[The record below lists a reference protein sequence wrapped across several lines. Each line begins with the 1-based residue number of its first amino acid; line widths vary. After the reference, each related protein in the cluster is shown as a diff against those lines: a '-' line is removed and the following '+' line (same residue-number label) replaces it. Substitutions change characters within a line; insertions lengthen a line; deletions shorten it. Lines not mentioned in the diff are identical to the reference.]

1 MVSPEVFRRFFFPR
15 YQRIF
20 KAARDC
26 GWHVWMHSCG
36 CINKA
41 IPHLIEAGV
50 TLLNMQQPLANGIDE
65 IGRQFA
71 GKVTFETLCDI
82 QKTLP
87 KGDRHE
93 IEQQAIQLMK
103 TWGTPDGGFVLGD
116 YGDHRAI
123 GADPATKDFMLH
135 CFKKHDPWRCS

>member
-1 MVSPEVFRRFFFPR
+1 
-15 YQRIF
+15 
-20 KAARDC
+20 
-26 GWHVWMHSCG
+26 
-36 CINKA
+36 
-41 IPHLIEAGV
+41 
-50 TLLNMQQPLANGIDE
+50 MQQPLANGITE

-103 TWGTPDGGFVLGD
+103 TWGTPAGGFVLGD

-135 CFKKHDPWRCS
+135 CFKKHDPWRRP